1 MADTHVLLIEDDE
14 RLARFTEEYLRKN
27 QVDVVRAGDGE
38 LGVRLAKNNHFDAI
52 VLDIMLP
59 QRDGLWVCRELRTI
73 SDVPILI
80 VTARIEEVDRII
92 GLDSG
97 ADDYLTKPFSVRE
110 LLSRIHAAVR
120 RARGQV
126 GPGLQSLCVGPLVLY
141 PATMR
146 ATLGGQP
153 IELTSQ
159 EFALLRVLAERKGH
173 VLSRQQLLELVKGNS
188 EDVFD
193 RAIDVCVSRIR
204 TKLGNDGRH
213 SSMLRTVRGAGY
225 VLSWDYDI

>member
-1 MADTHVLLIEDDE
+1 MSDISVLLIEDDE
-14 RLARFTEEYLRKN
+14 RLSRFTEEYLRKN
-27 QVDVVRAGDGE
+27 GVEVARAADGE
-38 LGVRLAKNNHFDAI
+38 SGLRLAREKHYDAV

-59 QRDGLWVCRELRTI
+59 KRDGLWVCRELRAL
-73 SDVPILI
+73 SDVPILM

-110 LLSRIHAAVR
+110 LLSRLHAAVR

-126 GPGLQSLCVGPLVLY
+126 GPSSLSLRVGPLALY

-146 ATLGGQP
+146 ASLGDRP
-153 IELTSQ
+153 LDLTSQ
-159 EFALLRVLAERKGH
+159 EFTLLRALAERKGH
-173 VLSRQQLLELVKGNS
+173 VLSRQQLLELVKGNA

-193 RAIDVCVSRIR
+193 RAVDVCISRIR
-204 TKLGNDGRH
+204 QKLGEDPRR
-213 SSMLRTVRGAGY
+213 SSLLRTVRGVGY
-225 VLSWDYDI
+225 VLSWEHDA